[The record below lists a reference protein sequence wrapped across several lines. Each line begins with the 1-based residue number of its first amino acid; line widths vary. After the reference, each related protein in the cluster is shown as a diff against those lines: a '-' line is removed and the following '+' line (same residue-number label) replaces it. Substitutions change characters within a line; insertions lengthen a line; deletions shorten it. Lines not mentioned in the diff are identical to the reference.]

1 MYDNN
6 EKLYRIE
13 KLIEDQ
19 KSEQEELRKKQER
32 EMGLALA
39 YWDKSA
45 LSHWLRQNARR
56 FSFKHPLREEEKRDF
71 VSWEDLWGLNIDVK
85 IWEHSHKKIDLKK
98 YEEKMFSSEDIIH
111 FLESVR
117 NFMNHNW
124 VEIDKEIDYRE
135 ATDWDKSGYNS
146 EAWDIL
152 KGILFG
158 TYKPNEGRYY
168 LKDWKLLVCDFDRFY
183 ICDSVWWHPKAL
195 LLKNEK

>member
-85 IWEHSHKKIDLKK
+85 IWEHSHKKIDINPTSKLKWSK
-98 YEEKMFSSEDIIH
+98 
-111 FLESVR
+111 L
-117 NFMNHNW
+117 
-124 VEIDKEIDYRE
+124 KEVKCCP
-135 ATDWDKSGYNS
+135 T
-146 EAWDIL
+146 
-152 KGILFG
+152 
-158 TYKPNEGRYY
+158 
-168 LKDWKLLVCDFDRFY
+168 
-183 ICDSVWWHPKAL
+183 
-195 LLKNEK
+195 KNIFK